1 MSLAVGALLLALH
14 SFGELAATLHDGHEV
29 RAVFDYHACTLVSEK
44 GDIGEPGPEAIGGMA
59 LRSWELFAPGVVHNP
74 QAFVAASETHLI
86 RHPTRGF
93 VQNYVKVKVFADD
106 SVEVNAA
113 YLDPKSLRVVMDETF
128 RCTIDHGASFYVE
141 GPG

>member
-1 MSLAVGALLLALH
+1 
-14 SFGELAATLHDGHEV
+14 
-29 RAVFDYHACTLVSEK
+29 LVSEN
-44 GDIGEPGPEAIGGMA
+44 GGEPGPEAIGGMA
-59 LRSWELFAPGVVHNP
+59 FRSWELFAPGVVHNP
-74 QAFVAASETHLI
+74 QAYVAASETHLI

-128 RCTIDHGASFYVE
+128 RCTIDHGASFYVD